1 MSFANENGPW
11 RGRCEGLRALAP
23 ATARLL
29 DDLTPVDIAAG
40 ATLFSPGG
48 ACQGFV
54 IVLDGAVRVT
64 LTSSSGRSLLLYR
77 VGPGETCVQTT
88 LCLTA
93 GRSYSA
99 EGVTEK
105 PTRVIVI
112 PRARFA
118 SLMRAEDFRAF
129 VFERFGARLDD
140 MTRVLETIAFTRI
153 DARLAQAL
161 LDRAGAAGEV
171 TATHQQLADDIG
183 SAREVV
189 SRQLKIFAREG
200 LVEAGRGAL
209 VLRDAAALRA
219 LTRVT

>member
-40 ATLFSPGG
+40 ATLFSPGR

-105 PTRVIVI
+105 PTRLIVI
-112 PRARFA
+112 PRARFE

-161 LDRAGAAGEV
+161 LDRADAAGEV

-189 SRQLKIFAREG
+189 SRQLKVFTREK

-219 LTRVT
+219 LARVT

>member
-1 MSFANENGPW
+1 MDDPEAN
-11 RGRCEGLRALAP
+11 GLRLDGFEPDVAAELDRLPRHRLP
-23 ATARLL
+23 AGTVLFRPG
-29 DDLTPVDIAAG
+29 DDA
-40 ATLFSPGG
+40 
-48 ACQGFV
+48 QGFV
-54 IVLDGAVRVT
+54 LVSRGAVSVF
-64 LTSSSGRSLLLYR
+64 LTGRNGREISLYDVR
-77 VGPGETCVQTT
+77 PGQTCVQTT

-105 PTRVIVI
+105 PTRLIVI
-112 PRARFA
+112 PRARFE